1 MVVEQGQEGTVAA
14 AAVFGPQEG
23 GEEKDRWWAEAEVL
37 GREEVRRTRNRR
49 NDAAAEE

>member
-23 GEEKDRWWAEAEVL
+23 GEEKDRWWAEVL